1 MTEKYPLIE
10 KNASLVYV
18 IAYAALLFI
27 PFIGSVHLFDW
38 DEINFAESAREMLV
52 TRDYLHVQINFTPF
66 WEKPPFFFWL
76 QALSMKVFGV
86 NEFAA
91 RFPNALCG
99 IVTLASLFY
108 IGKREASRNMAIWW
122 VLFMAGSFTPHLYYK
137 SGIIDPWFN
146 LFIFL
151 SLYQCIK
158 VSSGHTNS
166 KTDLNYVYAGLFA
179 GMAFITKGPVALLV
193 IGLCVLVFT
202 AFNRFRFFFSF
213 RQLMMGIIPFVFIAS
228 VWVAAEINQNGFQV
242 LIDFINYQI
251 DLFKNPVAG
260 HGQPFYYHALVLLA
274 GCFPASLFFLA
285 GVRLGYIEPNRQH
298 FFKWMSILFWVVLV
312 LFSSVT
318 TKIVHYS
325 SLCYIPLTCIAAAY
339 THHLLS
345 SRTRP
350 NSFFYT
356 AFSVMALLIGALLTA
371 LPFIDSL
378 KPHLLPFIKDEF
390 AADCLSIPSPWSGY
404 EVIPGLLF
412 VMVYVFFILLSIQ
425 QRLLTAIRLLL
436 LGSSLLIPMY
446 LYIVIPDVEAY
457 TQGPAIEFYEQ
468 LGKQNVYVETLGHK
482 SYAQYFYAQSKPRP
496 DNSMEWLMS
505 NKTDKPVYFV
515 AKTTYV
521 KNNRDERLEEVRR
534 KGGFVLLRKK

>member
-10 KNASLVYV
+10 KNASLVYL

-158 VSSGHTNS
+158 ASSGHTNS

-193 IGLCVLVFT
+193 IGLCVLVFI

-213 RQLMMGIIPFVFIAS
+213 RQLMLGIIPFVFIAS

-274 GCFPASLFFLA
+274 GCFPASLFFLS
-285 GVRLGYIEPNRQH
+285 GVRLGYIEPDRQH
-298 FFKWMSILFWVVLV
+298 FFRWMSILFWVVLV

-318 TKIVHYS
+318 TKIVHY
-325 SLCYIPLTCIAAAY
+325 
-339 THHLLS
+339 
-345 SRTRP
+345 
-350 NSFFYT
+350 
-356 AFSVMALLIGALLTA
+356 
-371 LPFIDSL
+371 
-378 KPHLLPFIKDEF
+378 
-390 AADCLSIPSPWSGY
+390 
-404 EVIPGLLF
+404 
-412 VMVYVFFILLSIQ
+412 
-425 QRLLTAIRLLL
+425 
-436 LGSSLLIPMY
+436 
-446 LYIVIPDVEAY
+446 
-457 TQGPAIEFYEQ
+457 
-468 LGKQNVYVETLGHK
+468 
-482 SYAQYFYAQSKPRP
+482 
-496 DNSMEWLMS
+496 
-505 NKTDKPVYFV
+505 
-515 AKTTYV
+515 
-521 KNNRDERLEEVRR
+521 
-534 KGGFVLLRKK
+534 